1 MIRKWEIRVQS
12 LRSLQGKQNPQGREG
27 KTLFPLGLST
37 GKDIVYMGNLRL
49 KRDNAHTV
57 FSTEMPGI
65 FFFFFFLLPNP
76 ENCAGAGLSHF
87 GREFSSVRLHFLRN
101 KW

>member
-1 MIRKWEIRVQS
+1 MQS

-37 GKDIVYMGNLRL
+37 SKDIVYMGNLRL
-49 KRDNAHTV
+49 KRDNAYTV

-65 FFFFFFLLPNP
+65 FFLFLFVTKP
-76 ENCAGAGLSHF
+76 
-87 GREFSSVRLHFLRN
+87 
-101 KW
+101 